1 MSGVP
6 GLAIFTSAKAWLSLH
21 GPGFRFSLQLQRKDQ
36 KVNGPY
42 WPYVSKRTMHQKPI
56 LPVVEREKGVSQP
69 DEKWDPWEKQ
79 TIFDGKPP
87 SVRNNP

>member
-1 MSGVP
+1 
-6 GLAIFTSAKAWLSLH
+6 
-21 GPGFRFSLQLQRKDQ
+21 
-36 KVNGPY
+36 
-42 WPYVSKRTMHQKPI
+42 MHQKPI